1 MDLDLQDTDPL
12 RHPIIH
18 PRQVD
23 TKLLPDTPNLLPL
36 PTTLLPPDI
45 EGHHQPPPI
54 HQVRQLP
61 GRLLV
66 EQASPP
72 ILHHRTILLPHT
84 AQLFEELLSTLDSHP

>member
-45 EGHHQPPPI
+45 EGHHQPPI

-72 ILHHRTILLPHT
+72 IPHHRTILLPHT